1 MSNTRAW
8 RAKKRTSK
16 PNSRQ
21 KRNGLFL
28 DAHPACQACQKRRA
42 REAHHDL
49 PHGHPQ
55 RYDWQFMKALCVP
68 CHVTVHQHLQIIV
81 MTNPSGV

>member
-1 MSNTRAW
+1 MSNTRPW

-28 DAHPACQACQKRRA
+28 DANPICQACCKRRA
-42 REAHHDL
+42 VEAHHDL
-49 PHGHPQ
+49 PKGHPDRNFW
-55 RYDWQFMKALCVP
+55 RYMRALCRR
-68 CHVTVHQHLQIIV
+68 CHVMVHQPQQTVTIRL
-81 MTNPSGV
+81 GR